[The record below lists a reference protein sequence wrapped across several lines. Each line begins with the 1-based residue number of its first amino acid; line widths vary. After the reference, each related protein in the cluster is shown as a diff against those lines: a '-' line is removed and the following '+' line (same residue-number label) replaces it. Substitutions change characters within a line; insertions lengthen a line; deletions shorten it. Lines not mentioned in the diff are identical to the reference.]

1 MKVLI
6 VYLITQNLVSRENI
20 VNVMIKNQKLLIED
34 ENNPYKDY
42 NASIRQK

>member
-6 VYLITQNLVSRENI
+6 VYLKSQNLVSRENI
-20 VNVMIKNQKLLIED
+20 VKVMKNQKLLIED
-34 ENNPYKDY
+34 DNNKDY

>member
-20 VNVMIKNQKLLIED
+20 VNVMKNQKLLIED
-34 ENNPYKDY
+34 DNNPYKDY